1 MARMIKVGIAQIGFD
16 EKSGKSKIEQLLP
29 RIKNWVSND
38 ELDILVLPELWASS
52 SHDSSLIEKNIIEPK
67 LLRETFEP
75 VLLFCKTNCFIG
87 SFPLKVGKDIRN
99 SVLFRSR
106 LGFWR
111 DNLYKAI
118 PFGFGLGESSIVKGS
133 KDIGVADLGFA
144 KAQVLVCF
152 DLRFPELSRQPESI
166 PELIVVV
173 ASWPKKRIDHWKKLV
188 MARAIENQAWVIA
201 CNSTGLDVGIE
212 MGGNSSIVNPN
223 GEIIAC
229 ADQEEAL
236 IIASIDLDEV
246 SNIRTTFPALGLRPG
261 LKE

>member
-1 MARMIKVGIAQIGFD
+1 MARRIKVGIAQIGFD
-16 EKSGKSKIEQLLP
+16 EKPGKSKIEELLP
-29 RIKNWVSND
+29 RIENWVSNY

-52 SHDSSLIEKNIIEPK
+52 SHDTSLIVKNIIDSK
-67 LLRETFEP
+67 LLREAFDP
-75 VLLFCKTNCFIG
+75 VLRSCKTNCFIG
-87 SFPLKVGKDIRN
+87 SFPLKVGKDVRN

-118 PFGFGLGESSIVKGS
+118 PFGFGLGESSIIEGS
-133 KDIGVADLGFA
+133 KEVGIADLGFA
-144 KAQVLVCF
+144 QAQVLVCF
-152 DLRFPELSRQPESI
+152 DLRFPEISRQPENL
-166 PELIVVV
+166 PEIIVVV
-173 ASWPKKRIDHWKKLV
+173 ASWPKKRIDHWKKLL

-229 ADQEEAL
+229 ADQEEAF
-236 IIASIDLDEV
+236 IIATIDLDEV
-246 SNIRTTFPALGLRPG
+246 SDIRKAFPALGLRPG
-261 LKE
+261 LKK